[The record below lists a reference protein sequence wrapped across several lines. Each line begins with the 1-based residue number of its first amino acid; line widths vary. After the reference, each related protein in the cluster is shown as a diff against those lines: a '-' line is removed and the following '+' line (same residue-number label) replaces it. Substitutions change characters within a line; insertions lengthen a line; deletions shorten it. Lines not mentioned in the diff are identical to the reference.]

1 MPVTLEEGGM
11 PRGYPPEFRRKV
23 LDLIAAGRT
32 VAAISADLGVSGQT
46 IYNWR
51 NQDQVDRGERPG
63 VTSTE
68 QAELTSARRRITEL
82 ETELA
87 VTKRANELLKQ
98 VVPPKARFEAIA
110 TMAEEGHPAEV
121 SCRVLSL
128 SDSGFYAW
136 RSRAPSARAIR
147 HAWLTDV
154 ITQAHVESNGIYG
167 ARRVHAELTMGRGIT
182 VGHNAVAMLMHRA
195 NLQGLPGARRRR
207 LRHQAPTASDL
218 VDRRF
223 SRSEPDQLW
232 VTDITEHPTREG
244 KVYCSVVLD
253 VFSRRVVGWS
263 IDASPTAALVT
274 NALGMAI
281 SNRRPEPGALIH
293 SDHGTQFT
301 SWAFTRRALD
311 SGLVPSMG
319 SIGDCYDNAV
329 VESFWGR
336 MQVELLNRRRWKTRV
351 ELANAIFE
359 YLEIF
364 HNRKRRHSALGMRTP
379 IEFEK
384 MHTYPSEVA

>member
-1 MPVTLEEGGM
+1 MPS
-11 PRGYPPEFRRKV
+11 RYPPEFRRKV
-23 LDLIAAGRT
+23 LDLIAAGWT

-46 IYNWR
+46 IYTWR
-51 NQDQVDRGERPG
+51 NQDRIDRGQMPG

-68 QAELTSARRRITEL
+68 QAELSKARRRITEL
-82 ETELA
+82 EIELA
-87 VTKRANELLKQ
+87 ATKRANELLKQ
-98 VVPPKARFEAIA
+98 VVRPKGHFEAIA
-110 TMAEEGHPAEV
+110 KMAEEAHPIEV
-121 SCRVLSL
+121 ACRVLEV

-136 RSRAPSARAIR
+136 RSRSPSPRTIR

-154 ITQAHVESNGIYG
+154 ITQVHLESHGTYG
-167 ARRVHAELTMGRGIT
+167 ARRVHAELTMGRGVG
-182 VGHNAVAMLMHRA
+182 VGHNAVAMLMRRA
-195 NLQGLPGARRRR
+195 GLHGLPGSRRRR
-207 LRHQAPTASDL
+207 MIHQTPTATDL
-218 VDRRF
+218 VE
-223 SRSEPDQLW
+223 RSFTRAEPNQLW

-244 KVYCSVVLD
+244 KVYAAVVLD
-253 VFSRRVVGWS
+253 VFSRRIVGWS
-263 IDASPTAALVT
+263 IDASATAALVT

-281 SNRRPEPGALIH
+281 ENRRPSPGALIH

-301 SWAFTRRALD
+301 SWAFTRRAVD

-319 SIGDCYDNAV
+319 SIGDCFDNAV
-329 VESFWGR
+329 VESFWAR
-336 MQVELLNRRRWKTRV
+336 MQVELLNRRRWRTRV

-379 IEFEK
+379 AEFEK